1 VQIVASAGAGKTEVV
16 AQRVAHLLEIGVE
29 PRGIVAF
36 TFTERAA
43 ESLKARIEARVSERL
58 GETFLDRMNG
68 CFVGT
73 IHSYCFRLL
82 QVHQSEYETYDV
94 LDDHRLAAFITR
106 VSAQLD
112 IKSLAS
118 DGKLFNGIREFL
130 ANVEVVDNE
139 LLDVD
144 DLDGPFR
151 ATVEQFHALLHQY
164 RFLTYGRMVAVA
176 VHALASP
183 DVFEAAHGPLRYLIV
198 DEYQDVSPAQ
208 EALIQRIA
216 EPPVELCV
224 VGDDDQSIYQWRGAD
239 VKNIVSFTERYHN
252 VRQFKLSTNRR
263 SRPEIIDLANQVSSR
278 IADRFDKRMV
288 ADREAAPAEVVL
300 WAAPTETDEAQ
311 RIATNIIMLS
321 QLGYRFGDVAV
332 LMRGRVSYPRLLE
345 ALHAAN
351 IPVAPGGRT
360 ALFLSPDAQLFGRTF
375 AWLADH
381 TWRDQ
386 AWGNGQ
392 AVTLDSLVREYAAT
406 FALGARNANVL
417 RRRLD
422 AWKREVKAPTR
433 PINLVRSYY
442 ELLASCGVADWDLAD
457 PVQVSRLGALARCS
471 AILADYESVR
481 LRSRP
486 DVEVPGDVIGGQDRG
501 SWYHKWL
508 AIHIQNWS
516 LGSFEGF
523 DGEDDIEID
532 AVNVM
537 TVHQAK
543 GLEWPVVFVPCVS
556 DRRFPSSKT
565 GTAGYWLVPP
575 HRFSRER
582 YEGTITDERRLF
594 YVALTRARDWLSI
607 STHNA
612 VTKQRT
618 HPSPFLGE
626 LLNGELPDLEAL
638 PMPPKIVAVDED
650 DATTLNIAFSDLA
663 RFQTC
668 GLAYRL
674 RTSLGFQPPIAPE
687 LGYGKAVHHI
697 LREVAEQTQRR
708 GRPPTPSQVERLF
721 DDHFVLPA
729 ASKPAHREM
738 RASAQRLVN
747 RYVRD
752 WNDDLE
758 RVWEVERPFELHL
771 PGLVISGRADVILDH
786 EDGQAASLAIVDYK
800 TATTEDDRYDLQ
812 LQVYADAGRRE
823 GLTVRS
829 AYVHDL
835 AAGDRQA
842 VDVAAPAIEQAEATV
857 VSLAERVRLRDY
869 SASPSSCTCSRCDVR
884 PLCRWAM

>member
-1 VQIVASAGAGKTEVV
+1 LQIVASAGAGKTEVV
-16 AQRVAHLLEIGVE
+16 AQRVAYLLESGVE
-29 PRGIVAF
+29 PGGIVAF

-43 ESLKARIEARVSERL
+43 ESLKARIESRVSERL

-82 QVHQSEYETYDV
+82 QLHQSEYETYDI
-94 LDDHRLAAFITR
+94 LDDHRLAAFVTR

-139 LLDVD
+139 LLDVN
-144 DLDGPFR
+144 DLENPFR

-176 VHALASP
+176 VHALARP
-183 DVFEAAHGPLRYLIV
+183 DVFEAAHGPLRHLIV
-198 DEYQDVSPAQ
+198 DEYQDVNPAQ
-208 EALIQRIA
+208 EALIQRMA

-239 VKNIVSFTERYHN
+239 VKNIVSFAERYDN
-252 VRQFKLSTNRR
+252 VARFTLSTNRR
-263 SRPEIIDLANQVSSR
+263 SRPKIIDVANQVSSR
-278 IADRFDKRMV
+278 IAERLDKEMV
-288 ADREAAPAEVVL
+288 PDREAGPTEVVL

-311 RIATNIIMLS
+311 RIANNIVLLR

-332 LMRGRVSYPRLLE
+332 LVRGRVSYPRLLE
-345 ALHAAN
+345 ALQDVN

-360 ALFLSPDAQLFGRTF
+360 ALFLAPEAQLFGRTF
-375 AWLADH
+375 AWLAD
-381 TWRDQ
+381 TSWREQ
-386 AWGNGQ
+386 AWGYGEKD
-392 AVTLDSLVREYAAT
+392 TLDTLLEQYTQRFE
-406 FALGARNANVL
+406 LGARNTSPL
-417 RRRLD
+417 RRLLVKWN
-422 AWKREVKAPTR
+422 AEVKAPTR

-442 ELLASCGVADWDLAD
+442 ELLATCAVADWDLAD
-457 PVQVSRLGALARCS
+457 PVQVTRLGILARCS

-486 DVEVPGDVIGGQDRG
+486 DLEAPGDVIGGQDRG
-501 SWYHKWL
+501 SWYHLWL

-523 DGEDDIEID
+523 DGEADVEID
-532 AVNVM
+532 AVNLM
-537 TVHQAK
+537 TIHQAK
-543 GLEWPVVFVPCVS
+543 GLEWPAVFVPCVS
-556 DRRFPSSKT
+556 EKRFPSSKT
-565 GTAGYWLVPP
+565 GTAGHWLVPTQ
-575 HRFSRER
+575 RFSRQR
-582 YEGTITDERRLF
+582 YEGSINDERRLF
-594 YVALTRARDWLSI
+594 YVSLTRARDWLSV
-607 STHNA
+607 STHHA
-612 VTKQRT
+612 VTKQRS
-618 HPSPFLGE
+618 HPSPFLVE
-626 LLNGELPDLEAL
+626 LTDGQLPDLEAL
-638 PMPPKIVAVDED
+638 PMPPEMESADED
-650 DATTLNIAFSDLA
+650 VASTLKVTFSDLA

-697 LREVAEQTQRR
+697 LREVAEQTRRR
-708 GRPPTPSQVERLF
+708 GRPPTPPQVERLF
-721 DDHFVLPA
+721 DEHFVLPV
-729 ASKPAHREM
+729 ASKPAHRQM
-738 RASAQRLVN
+738 RESAQRLVT

-752 WNDDLE
+752 WSDDLE

-786 EDGQAASLAIVDYK
+786 EDGQATSLAIVDYK
-800 TATTEDDRYDLQ
+800 TATSEDGSYDLQ

-835 AAGDRQA
+835 TEGDRQA
-842 VDVAAPAIEQAEATV
+842 IDVGEPAIVDAETTV
-857 VSLAERVRLRDY
+857 VSLAERLRLRDY
-869 SASPSSCTCSRCDVR
+869 SPSPTGHTCSHCDVR